1 MGYRIHVAEEYQV
14 RHSISDAFNNH
25 SSEVN
30 RMIHEN
36 CPNLSWTGED
46 VESSEI
52 LKVPR
57 SDLADLI
64 GKIVADRED
73 IDKWLKLY
81 DISESVEDVIR
92 IIAGWI
98 SKSDQRNDF
107 VILSWY

>member
-1 MGYRIHVAEEYQV
+1 MGYKLHVAEVYQV
-14 RHSISDAFNNH
+14 RNSISDAFSNR
-25 SSEVN
+25 SAEVN
-30 RMIHEN
+30 RMLHEN
-36 CPNLSWTGED
+36 CPDLTWMGGD
-46 VESSEI
+46 VESSEQ

-73 IDKWLKLY
+73 FDKWLKLY
-81 DISESVEDVIR
+81 DIQESVDDVIR

-107 VILSWY
+107 VVLTWY

>member
-1 MGYRIHVAEEYQV
+1 MGYRLHVAEEYQV
-14 RHSISDAFNNH
+14 RHSIYDAFSNR
-25 SSEVN
+25 SSEIN
-30 RMIHEN
+30 RMLHEN

-73 IDKWLKLY
+73 FDKWLKLY
-81 DISESVEDVIR
+81 DISESVDDVIR

-107 VILSWY
+107 VVLSWY

>member
-25 SSEVN
+25 STEVN
-30 RMIHEN
+30 RMLHEN
-36 CPNLSWTGED
+36 CPNMTWEGED
-46 VESSEI
+46 IEFSDR

-57 SDLADLI
+57 SELADLI
-64 GKIVADRED
+64 GKIVDDRED
-73 IDKWLKLY
+73 FDKWLKLY

>member
-1 MGYRIHVAEEYQV
+1 MGYKLHVAEVYQV
-14 RHSISDAFNNH
+14 RNSISDAFSNR
-25 SSEVN
+25 SAEVN
-30 RMIHEN
+30 RMLHEN
-36 CPNLSWTGED
+36 CPDLTWMGED
-46 VESSEI
+46 VESSEQ

-73 IDKWLKLY
+73 FDKWLKLY
-81 DISESVEDVIR
+81 DIQESVDDVIR

-107 VILSWY
+107 VVLTWY